1 MNLATKFQSVLQ
13 LTGHTRTSF
22 AKRAGVT
29 PAMLSRLIPQDGRE
43 PERKATLATLLRLIS
58 ASEGLLTI
66 QDFRAHRATRE
77 RPFVMETAC
86 PLCGRAIE
94 GDAKHPKCRSAG

>member
-1 MNLATKFQSVLQ
+1 MGLADKFQSVLQ

-29 PAMLSRLIPQDGRE
+29 PAMLSRLIPQNGRA
-43 PERKATLATLLRLIS
+43 PERRATLATLLRLVA

-66 QDFRAHRATRE
+66 QDFRAHRAVRD
-77 RPFVMETAC
+77 RPFLIETAC
-86 PLCGRAIE
+86 PLCGRSIDQ
-94 GDAKHPKCRSAG
+94 DAKQPTPKWAG